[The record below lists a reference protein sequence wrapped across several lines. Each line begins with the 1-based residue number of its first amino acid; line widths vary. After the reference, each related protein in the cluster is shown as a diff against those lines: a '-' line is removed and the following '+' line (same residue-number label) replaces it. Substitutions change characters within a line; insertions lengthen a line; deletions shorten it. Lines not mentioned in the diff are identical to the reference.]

1 MMIPL
6 IPMYAELSKTVSIQ
20 SDYHLVQTSV
30 HSSTKHV
37 EFPAFLSCL
46 SLSAFQTT
54 RDAHHGNIVYG
65 FDEFNKQYLD
75 ANRSFPP
82 SMMAWWLLI
91 FFDWHKSFTL
101 QQTGISM
108 EICHLKEETRN
119 TYIYIYIWSYFSN
132 SVHYLIRVC
141 RLLYFIFLDY
151 VTFPPEISPSVFSHI
166 FQSSSLLPDLVTSGL
181 RRGEASSLSLSE
193 ANLGPAQVVL

>member
-91 FFDWHKSFTL
+91 FFDWHKSLPSSKLAYQWKFVTL
-101 QQTGISM
+101 KRKQ
-108 EICHLKEETRN
+108 ETL
-119 TYIYIYIWSYFSN
+119 IYIYIWSYFSN

>member
-91 FFDWHKSFTL
+91 FFDWHKSLPSSKLAYQWKFVTL
-101 QQTGISM
+101 KRKQ
-108 EICHLKEETRN
+108 ETLI
-119 TYIYIYIWSYFSN
+119 YIYIY
-132 SVHYLIRVC
+132 
-141 RLLYFIFLDY
+141 D
-151 VTFPPEISPSVFSHI
+151 PI
-166 FQSSSLLPDLVTSGL
+166 FQI
-181 RRGEASSLSLSE
+181 LSITWYEYVDCYIKYS
-193 ANLGPAQVVL
+193 